1 MLPTRR
7 QALGALGSGL
17 FASAA
22 YGQKNSP
29 DAVAGIPVNYEEA
42 RVGTY
47 TLPDPLTLNN
57 GKRVGDATGYRPD
70 AGGRAAD
77 LAHARLF
84 YALRRTRDHSVRLG
98 CVSKVSPDAF
108 AAGRLKKPL
117 ALQESFLPEGGV
129 SAARAVLRRE
139 TRYQATQ
146 ATIVPATMTMSM
158 SL

>member
-29 DAVAGIPVNYEEA
+29 DTVAGIPVNYEEA

-70 AGGRAAD
+70 AGGQGSRSCTRSVILCTPAD
-77 LAHARLF
+77 TGPFRQI
-84 YALRRTRDHSVRLG
+84 G
-98 CVSKVSPDAF
+98 MC
-108 AAGRLKKPL
+108 
-117 ALQESFLPEGGV
+117 
-129 SAARAVLRRE
+129 
-139 TRYQATQ
+139 
-146 ATIVPATMTMSM
+146 I
-158 SL
+158 